1 MRGGDIIFDIKFRR
15 WNIAYIKLHC
25 WCVQRD
31 MCVCVEV
38 WEEVWQEGTPGS
50 EGGIRLYLSEIM
62 EVLPKVNHHC
72 WPYLD
77 FKMRHKYRSL
87 HFFIWFRHKNEVAMA
102 FEHAEES
109 SLWTE
114 VFINSLIP
122 EFLNLARA
130 LLSILYLAE
139 SRQY

>member
-1 MRGGDIIFDIKFRR
+1 MKKYDFQNEGGGYYFRYQ
-15 WNIAYIKLHC
+15 ISALEHC
-25 WCVQRD
+25 LYKAALLMRD

-87 HFFIWFRHKNEVAMA
+87 HFFI
-102 FEHAEES
+102 
-109 SLWTE
+109 
-114 VFINSLIP
+114 
-122 EFLNLARA
+122 
-130 LLSILYLAE
+130 
-139 SRQY
+139 